1 MGLKYDAHQF
11 KRAGNRLN
19 NSQKA
24 FKRYLI
30 RDMEKLAR
38 LVERLS
44 RAMAHA
50 VHRSQSFYKL
60 HIDYSSAARFWLV
73 KGESR
78 NYGRTSFR
86 FIFYVPSCYM
96 EWFRNMRLSP
106 RSTIIEAAPLPS
118 M

>member
-38 LVERLS
+38 LVARLS
-44 RAMAHA
+44 RAMA
-50 VHRSQSFYKL
+50 
-60 HIDYSSAARFWLV
+60 
-73 KGESR
+73 
-78 NYGRTSFR
+78 
-86 FIFYVPSCYM
+86 
-96 EWFRNMRLSP
+96 
-106 RSTIIEAAPLPS
+106 PLETGS
-118 M
+118 L